1 MYTENDKNKMRI
13 FIQKLISNPC
23 FEKEPI
29 ISIEDNIIQFYIQN
43 KKALFATFTSQNYF
57 PNLTPKNIEE
67 LFQNILFEEINNKLI
82 PEIKNNI
89 KTKLNFNFISQMFK
103 IPIQVEIIQNELID
117 VLLKVI
123 NRIEI
128 RRNLNS
134 ALKLLNNNLIYK
146 YINILLETKGYIS
159 REINLVERLKLPPE
173 MIPDLIKVIIIISL
187 LGYIRND
194 INDLSLEEKINTKPI
209 KAGNVE
215 MQKSFYLKIMR
226 QLFTK
231 SILAHE
237 EILNRSVSF
246 HINFEDD
253 KSIYATSRFAKIFF
267 IFGKNY
273 NPKSKLDKG
282 ADAYE
287 KSWFQAQK
295 KNYKYFGFDIDMIN
309 ELYKISVVKY
319 W

>member
-1 MYTENDKNKMRI
+1 MYTDIDKEKMRV

-23 FEKEPI
+23 FEKESI

-43 KKALFATFTSQNYF
+43 KKALLATFSSQNYF
-57 PNLTPKNIEE
+57 PELSIKFIEE
-67 LFQNILFEEINNKLI
+67 LFQKMLFEEINKDLI
-82 PEIKNNI
+82 PVIKKNINNKINYNFLSQLFKMPIKLEI
-89 KTKLNFNFISQMFK
+89 LQD
-103 IPIQVEIIQNELID
+103 ELTSVI
-117 VLLKVI
+117 LKYV

-134 ALKLLNNNLIYK
+134 VLKLLNNNLIYK
-146 YINILLETKGYIS
+146 YINALFESRGYIT
-159 REINLVERLKLPPE
+159 REITVIEKLKLEPE
-173 MIPDLIKVIIIISL
+173 MIPELIKIIIIISL
-187 LGYIRND
+187 FGYLRND
-194 INDLSLEEKINTKPI
+194 INDLSIEQQIKTKPI
-209 KAGNVE
+209 RAGNTD
-215 MQKSFYLKIMR
+215 MQKAFYLKLLK
-226 QLFTK
+226 QLFIK
-231 SILAHE
+231 STLAHE
-237 EILNRSVSF
+237 EIMNRAVSF

-253 KSIYATSRFAKIFF
+253 KSIPATSRFAKIFF
-267 IFGKNY
+267 LFGKNY
-273 NPKSKLDKG
+273 NPKTKLDKG

>member
-1 MYTENDKNKMRI
+1 MYTDNDINKMKI

-23 FEKEPI
+23 FNKESI
-29 ISIEDNIIQFYIQN
+29 ILIEDNIIQFYIQN
-43 KKALFATFTSQNYF
+43 KKALLATFSSQNYF
-57 PNLTPKNIEE
+57 PDLSPKNIEI
-67 LFQNILFEEINNKLI
+67 LFQNILFEEIDKKLI
-82 PEIKNNI
+82 PEIKKNI
-89 KTKLNFNFISQMFK
+89 KNKLHFNFLEQMLK
-103 IPIQVEIIQNELID
+103 MPIDLNLIQNELIN

-123 NRIEI
+123 KRIEI

-134 ALKLLNNNLIYK
+134 VLKLLNNNLINK
-146 YINILLETKGYIS
+146 YINALFEIKGYIS
-159 REINLVERLKLPPE
+159 REISVVERLKLAPE
-173 MIPDLIKVIIIISL
+173 MIPDLIKIIIFISL
-187 LGYIRND
+187 FGYLRND

-209 KAGNVE
+209 RAGNVE
-215 MQKSFYLKIMR
+215 MQKTFYLKIMK

-237 EILNRSVSF
+237 EILDRSASF

-253 KSIYATSRFAKIFF
+253 KSIPATSRFAKIFF
-267 IFGKNY
+267 IFGRNY
-273 NPKSKLDKG
+273 NPQKKIDKG
-282 ADAYE
+282 AEAYE

-309 ELYKISVVKY
+309 ELYKVSVVKY